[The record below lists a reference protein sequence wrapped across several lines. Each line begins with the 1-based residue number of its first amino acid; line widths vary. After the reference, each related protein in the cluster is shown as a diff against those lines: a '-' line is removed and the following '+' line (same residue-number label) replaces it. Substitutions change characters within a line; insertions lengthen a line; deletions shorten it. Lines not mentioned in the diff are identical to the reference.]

1 MTYILGGGGPGEM
14 TVGRKNSRW
23 EAKSVSGYVGHG

>member
-1 MTYILGGGGPGEM
+1 MTHIPVGGGPGEM

-23 EAKSVSGYVGHG
+23 EAKSGSGYVGHG